1 MQLKLETPSLDL
13 PEDTREGRITE
24 MMFLPVAW
32 DHMFCTTLFGWY
44 DIIYGQKLYDLSCLQ
59 FQSL

>member
-24 MMFLPVAW
+24 MMFLPVA
-32 DHMFCTTLFGWY
+32 
-44 DIIYGQKLYDLSCLQ
+44 
-59 FQSL
+59 